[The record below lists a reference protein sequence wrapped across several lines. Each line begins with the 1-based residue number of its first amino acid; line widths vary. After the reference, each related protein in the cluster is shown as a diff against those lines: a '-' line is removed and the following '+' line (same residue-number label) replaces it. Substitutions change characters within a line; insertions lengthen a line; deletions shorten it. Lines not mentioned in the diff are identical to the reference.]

1 MRYIDQHKP
10 VIGSILNQINKTI
23 QAQSFINRYSKSL
36 ITDNCTFQMGGRTY
50 VTTAFGDGL
59 ILLLGLLDKAKSVM
73 SDCVC
78 VSVAVYWV
86 YITLACVRT
95 ALQ

>member
-1 MRYIDQHKP
+1 
-10 VIGSILNQINKTI
+10 
-23 QAQSFINRYSKSL
+23 
-36 ITDNCTFQMGGRTY
+36 MGGRTY

-86 YITLACVRT
+86 YCPCLRKNGSTVIVDVSRR
-95 ALQ
+95 